1 MQTIN
6 SKRKAKLISI
16 LEAIHV
22 TTSAHAQDSFSI
34 SAVSHK
40 LYYVKNYKRILAK
53 NLNSEVFLQ
62 VAIIPLMPSLN
73 CVDCN
78 FLVGIVTASAEWNI
92 LWHKDWRRKKS
103 RTGLGFVWV
112 VSFYFGVGVEHL
124 LFPNLPIH
132 TNNRQHQVTSDR
144 KTEIK
149 DFSLFTPRSC
159 NRVFHQISF
168 KGANKNTIILT
179 HLTPCF

>member
-1 MQTIN
+1 M
-6 SKRKAKLISI
+6 ISI

-78 FLVGIVTASAEWNI
+78 FLVGIVTASAE
-92 LWHKDWRRKKS
+92 
-103 RTGLGFVWV
+103 
-112 VSFYFGVGVEHL
+112 
-124 LFPNLPIH
+124 
-132 TNNRQHQVTSDR
+132 
-144 KTEIK
+144 
-149 DFSLFTPRSC
+149 
-159 NRVFHQISF
+159 
-168 KGANKNTIILT
+168 
-179 HLTPCF
+179 